1 MRRTFQ
7 VRFPKKSLLAPL
19 RVWNRALSGSEID
32 EQRLGGGGAK
42 ETPSELRCSQT
53 ASVVQWRITAQTQQ
67 VAPSQVNPAL
77 SSEDLHVRMFGAGA
91 NQAPILF
98 NVASHRAPVI
108 ANSRDEN
115 LMDPTRDGDRD
126 GPKFL
131 PVWAWL
137 RWSTLKA
144 GTDPGLSSPPLSSG
158 RTD

>member
-1 MRRTFQ
+1 MSS
-7 VRFPKKSLLAPL
+7 VSEEEEPKKPHQSSGAAKRPLLSSEGLLLSPSRWRPL
-19 RVWNRALSGSEID
+19 RL
-32 EQRLGGGGAK
+32 
-42 ETPSELRCSQT
+42 TP
-53 ASVVQWRITAQTQQ
+53 
-67 VAPSQVNPAL
+67 PSPPHGVDSAER
-77 SSEDLHVRMFGAGA
+77 SEDLHVRMFGAGA

-98 NVASHRAPVI
+98 NVASHRAPGHCS
-108 ANSRDEN
+108 SRDEN
-115 LMDPTRDGDRD
+115 LMDPTRDGDSD